1 MEHIYIS
8 RKGDRKLILG
18 SLDEIYYK
26 VIQIKDEKSEALT
39 QQELYEYVNS
49 LSEEEFS
56 IFEFNQ
62 AEEEYL
68 S

>member
-18 SLDEIYYK
+18 SLDEIYDK